1 MASRLFGYVLLLGF
15 CALVGCSDNGLV
27 PVKGLVLVDGKPIEN
42 AAVLFQPE
50 GGGVPATGVT
60 GPNGEFTLSTAGV
73 GEGAT
78 AGMNG
83 VSVVKSVVAQP
94 NKKIEESE
102 IVPMKYETP
111 IKYVSPKTS
120 GISID
125 VKPGMQPVELKLT
138 SGK

>member
-1 MASRLFGYVLLLGF
+1 MASRTLPYVLVLGI
-15 CALVGCSDNGLV
+15 CTLVGCSDNGLV
-27 PVKGLVLVDGKPIEN
+27 PVQGRVLVDGKPIEN

-50 GGGVPATGVT
+50 SGGVPATGVT
-60 GPNGEFTLSTAGV
+60 GPNGEFKLATAGV

-78 AGMNG
+78 SGMNG
-83 VSVVKSVVAQP
+83 VSIVKSVVAQP
-94 NKKIEESE
+94 NRKIEESE

-111 IKYVSPKTS
+111 IKYASPKTS

-125 VKPGMQPVELKLT
+125 VKPGMEPVELKLT